1 MQPLLK
7 KPEDFKKI
15 NYISFFISFGLL
27 FITICSILTLLPVAS
42 TGITINPLYILSRDV
57 SFSVFLQ
64 RLDALFIL
72 FWILALL
79 CYLSSLVFFINI
91 IFSKIFNVL
100 DIKMPSYLICMLL
113 LACSLYPFN
122 IGLIE
127 FLENIVLKY
136 AIISIVFI
144 LGPIILILGNIKFRT
159 KSRKELNKNVF

>member
-1 MQPLLK
+1 
-7 KPEDFKKI
+7 
-15 NYISFFISFGLL
+15 
-27 FITICSILTLLPVAS
+27 
-42 TGITINPLYILSRDV
+42 
-57 SFSVFLQ
+57 
-64 RLDALFIL
+64 
-72 FWILALL
+72 
-79 CYLSSLVFFINI
+79 
-91 IFSKIFNVL
+91 
-100 DIKMPSYLICMLL
+100 MPSYLICMLL